1 MGGPKKSGIPPV
13 ERFKNH
19 IALHRTIYKTIKSK
33 DLALAKK
40 EMKEHS
46 LEVEYGLTR
55 KRRTIKPPRLKL
67 FKGGLSKGDKK

>member
-1 MGGPKKSGIPPV
+1 MGGPKKSKIPPV

-40 EMKEHS
+40 GNE
-46 LEVEYGLTR
+46 R
-55 KRRTIKPPRLKL
+55 A
-67 FKGGLSKGDKK
+67 